1 MATCCIDSCELDLY
15 QENNECI
22 LHCEKTNNYSG
33 FDKIDFTSLF
43 YKELRNYINVVEKIP
58 GMFTKIV
65 FPERDN
71 SGELDYINLLEKST
85 EIHFDCCEF
94 TLSDIDLGDTHCF
107 YQNCTFRVE
116 WNICN
121 SPVIYNENNVLY
133 DRCVF
138 SDNVSIYYRNDRK
151 YKIKG
156 QLFNNCK
163 FKKNIEF
170 RNVVFSSSIFNNTDD
185 HNFNIRE
192 FKLSGCELSE
202 KFVLNN
208 CSIGIF
214 LLEDT
219 VFASKFEFKNNKV
232 KNFRTYN
239 SNFLKLVD
247 MYETTYTSFSIE
259 KSIFEDFV
267 GFEKCVFGKSDTE
280 DDSFV
285 VRFTYTTFLSFVNF
299 RSANFKSGLDIENI
313 NLKEPPNFLNVEIN
327 NIYSNRETYRIIKN
341 SFDTVGNKIEA
352 NKFFSYEMKAY
363 KRELKGT
370 DQYQEKLIL
379 FFNENISD
387 FGQSYIRPAILII
400 ISAFIYYV
408 LILGYENNILYRV
421 CPDINVML
429 SKISTTLNDISKN
442 ILPFS
447 RFLKCGME
455 FVSLI
460 FYIIF
465 AILIW
470 QTVVAVKRHTQR

>member
-1 MATCCIDSCELDLY
+1 M
-15 QENNECI
+15 
-22 LHCEKTNNYSG
+22 
-33 FDKIDFTSLF
+33 
-43 YKELRNYINVVEKIP
+43 
-58 GMFTKIV
+58 
-65 FPERDN
+65 
-71 SGELDYINLLEKST
+71 
-85 EIHFDCCEF
+85 
-94 TLSDIDLGDTHCF
+94 
-107 YQNCTFRVE
+107 
-116 WNICN
+116 
-121 SPVIYNENNVLY
+121 
-133 DRCVF
+133 
-138 SDNVSIYYRNDRK
+138 
-151 YKIKG
+151 
-156 QLFNNCK
+156 
-163 FKKNIEF
+163 
-170 RNVVFSSSIFNNTDD
+170 
-185 HNFNIRE
+185 
-192 FKLSGCELSE
+192 
-202 KFVLNN
+202 
-208 CSIGIF
+208 
-214 LLEDT
+214 LEDT

-232 KNFRTYN
+232 KKFRIYN
-239 SNFLKLVD
+239 SNFLKLID

-285 VRFTYTTFLSFVNF
+285 ARFTYATFLSFVNF

-387 FGQSYIRPAILII
+387 FGQNYIKPAILMVS
-400 ISAFIYYV
+400 SAFVYWC
-408 LILGYENNILYRV
+408 LILVYENNFSGFYEEIILSIIHVIFAFFLLLLCDEIIFDFGKNYIRLV
-421 CPDINVML
+421 FFIIGSIVIFSIIILCIENKFLYEIYNFINVIL
-429 SKISTTLNDISKN
+429 SEIVSILNNISKN

-455 FVSLI
+455 FVSLV